1 MIKALFLEKLMKM
14 SKHSGISRVKES
26 EKEFLESVLL
36 SGSALKPLLHP
47 SIVEMGLVVFV

>member
-1 MIKALFLEKLMKM
+1 MKM